1 MVGFFFFFSSRR
13 RHTRC
18 ALVTGVQTCALPIS
32 AKEGWDAAN
41 GPNPYRELPRMELYA
56 YRMGEQAEA
65 WADDGEFDGFS
76 LNTYFKATKTNPA
89 SRDTGPGA
97 YVFEDPARVSEF
109 LQMLRGKLAE
119 QMKLQVLAAGKKAP
133 FPYESPDFT
142 AAVKHTVWYM
152 ADVAACHAMRDLLK
166 AHKYFGDF
174 EIVVAA
180 GNAAGQGAD
189 ALPPVELAIE
199 TAVSNHKAG
208 SITLS
213 CVKLLTGVTVP
224 EWSAI
229 FMLRSLKSP
238 ESYFQ
243 AAFRVQS
250 PWAQRDAEGNL
261 EVRKD
266 TCHVFEFDPNR
277 ALQLVAEY
285 GIRLGATGE
294 VKPADAVSQLIN
306 YLPIFAFEGGRSE
319 EHTSELQSLM
329 RISYAVFCLKNK
341 RNN

>member
-1 MVGFFFFFSSRR
+1 
-13 RHTRC
+13 
-18 ALVTGVQTCALPIS
+18 
-32 AKEGWDAAN
+32 
-41 GPNPYRELPRMELYA
+41 
-56 YRMGEQAEA
+56 
-65 WADDGEFDGFS
+65 
-76 LNTYFKATKTNPA
+76 
-89 SRDTGPGA
+89 
-97 YVFEDPARVSEF
+97 
-109 LQMLRGKLAE
+109 
-119 QMKLQVLAAGKKAP
+119 
-133 FPYESPDFT
+133 
-142 AAVKHTVWYM
+142 M

-213 CVKLLTGVTVP
+213 CGKLLTGVTVP

-250 PWAQRDAEGNL
+250 PWAQR
-261 EVRKD
+261 
-266 TCHVFEFDPNR
+266 
-277 ALQLVAEY
+277 
-285 GIRLGATGE
+285 
-294 VKPADAVSQLIN
+294 
-306 YLPIFAFEGGRSE
+306 GRSE
-319 EHTSELQSLM
+319 EHTSERQSL
-329 RISYAVFCLKNK
+329 
-341 RNN
+341 